1 MKKRI
6 VIAIDGPSSAGKG
19 TVAKIVAQKLGFK
32 YLDTGAMYRC
42 VALTLKNNEV
52 DINDDTK
59 ISEILNNTK
68 IKLSSDNNKS
78 LKVELNGKDVS
89 NEIRTPEISRL
100 SSDIAT
106 KKSVRS
112 YLLGLQ
118 REFAQNSN
126 IVAEGRDMGT
136 QVFPDADI
144 KFFIDASVEVRTNR
158 RFLQLQRAGIK
169 TDIHKLRIDIENRD
183 NQDKY
188 REIAPL
194 HPAINAVIIDTTNLE
209 IDQVVDII
217 LKKAK
222 GVYDN

>member
-1 MKKRI
+1 M
-6 VIAIDGPSSAGKG
+6 
-19 TVAKIVAQKLGFK
+19 
-32 YLDTGAMYRC
+32 
-42 VALTLKNNEV
+42 

-68 IKLSSDNNKS
+68 IRLSSDNNKS

-89 NEIRTPEISRL
+89 KEIRTPEISRL

-106 KKSVRS
+106 KISVRS
-112 YLLGLQ
+112 FLTKLQ

-126 IVAEGRDMGT
+126 VVAEGRDRGT
-136 QVFPDADI
+136 QVFPDAYV

-158 RFLQLQRAGIK
+158 RYLQLQQAGIK
-169 TDIHKLRIDIENRD
+169 TDIENLRKDIQNRD
-183 NQDKY
+183 YQDKN

-217 LKKAK
+217 LKRTK
-222 GVYDN
+222 GVFD

>member
-19 TVAKIVAQKLGFK
+19 TVAKIVAQKLGFS

-68 IKLSSDNNKS
+68 IRLSSDDNKS

-89 NEIRTPEISRL
+89 KEIRTPEISRL

-106 KKSVRS
+106 KISVRS
-112 YLLGLQ
+112 FLTKLQ

-126 IVAEGRDMGT
+126 VVAEGRDMGT
-136 QVFPDADI
+136 QVFPDAYV

-158 RFLQLQRAGIK
+158 RYLQLQQAGIK
-169 TDIHKLRIDIENRD
+169 TDIENLRKDIENRD
-183 NQDKY
+183 YQDKN

-217 LKKAK
+217 LKRTK
-222 GVYDN
+222 GVFD

>member
-19 TVAKIVAQKLGFK
+19 TVAKIVAQKLGFS

-89 NEIRTPEISRL
+89 KEIRTPEISRL

-106 KKSVRS
+106 KISVRS
-112 YLLGLQ
+112 FLTKLQ

-126 IVAEGRDMGT
+126 VVAEGRDMGT
-136 QVFPDADI
+136 QVFPDAYV

-158 RFLQLQRAGIK
+158 RYLQLQQAGIK
-169 TDIHKLRIDIENRD
+169 TDIENLRKDIENRD
-183 NQDKY
+183 YQDKN

-217 LKKAK
+217 LKRTK
-222 GVYDN
+222 GVFD

>member
-52 DINDDTK
+52 DINDESE

-89 NEIRTPEISRL
+89 KEIRTPEISRL

-106 KKSVRS
+106 KLSVRS
-112 YLLGLQ
+112 FLTKLQ

-126 IVAEGRDMGT
+126 VVAEGRDMGT
-136 QVFPDADI
+136 QVFPDADV
-144 KFFIDASVEVRTNR
+144 KFFIDASVKVRTNR
-158 RFLQLQRAGIK
+158 RYLQLQQAGIK
-169 TDIHKLRIDIENRD
+169 TDIKNLRKDIENRD
-183 NQDKY
+183 YQDKN

-217 LKKAK
+217 LKRTK
-222 GVYDN
+222 GVFD

>member
-19 TVAKIVAQKLGFK
+19 TVAKIVAQKLGFS

-68 IKLSSDNNKS
+68 IRLSSDNNKS

-89 NEIRTPEISRL
+89 KEIRTPEISRL

-106 KKSVRS
+106 KISVRS
-112 YLLGLQ
+112 FLTKLQ

-126 IVAEGRDMGT
+126 VVAEGRDMGT
-136 QVFPDADI
+136 QVFPDANV

-158 RFLQLQRAGIK
+158 RYLQLQQAGIK
-169 TDIHKLRIDIENRD
+169 TDIENLRKDIQNRD
-183 NQDKY
+183 YQDKN

-217 LKKAK
+217 LKRTK
-222 GVYDN
+222 GVFD

>member
-19 TVAKIVAQKLGFK
+19 TVAKIVAQKLGFS

-68 IKLSSDNNKS
+68 IRLSSDNNKS

-89 NEIRTPEISRL
+89 KEIRTPEISRL

-106 KKSVRS
+106 KISVRS
-112 YLLGLQ
+112 FLTKLQ

-126 IVAEGRDMGT
+126 VVAEGRDMGT
-136 QVFPDADI
+136 QVFPDAYV

-158 RFLQLQRAGIK
+158 RYLQLQQAGIK
-169 TDIHKLRIDIENRD
+169 TDIENLRKDIENRD
-183 NQDKY
+183 YQDKN

-217 LKKAK
+217 LKRTK
-222 GVYDN
+222 GVFD

>member
-19 TVAKIVAQKLGFK
+19 TVAKIVAQKLGFS

-68 IKLSSDNNKS
+68 IRLSSDNNKS

-89 NEIRTPEISRL
+89 KEIRTPEISRL

-106 KKSVRS
+106 KISVRS
-112 YLLGLQ
+112 FLTKLQ

-136 QVFPDADI
+136 QVFPDANV

-158 RFLQLQRAGIK
+158 RYLQLQQAGIK
-169 TDIHKLRIDIENRD
+169 TDIENLRKDIQNRD
-183 NQDKY
+183 YQDKN

-217 LKKAK
+217 LKRTK
-222 GVYDN
+222 GVFD

>member
-19 TVAKIVAQKLGFK
+19 TVAKIVAKKLGFN

-68 IKLSSDNNKS
+68 IRLSSDNNKS

-89 NEIRTPEISRL
+89 KEIRTTEISRL

-106 KKSVRS
+106 KISVRS
-112 YLLGLQ
+112 FLTKLQ

-126 IVAEGRDMGT
+126 VVAEGRDMGT
-136 QVFPDADI
+136 QVFPDAYV

-158 RFLQLQRAGIK
+158 RYLQLQQAGIK
-169 TDIHKLRIDIENRD
+169 TDIENLRKDIQNRD
-183 NQDKY
+183 YQDKN
-188 REIAPL
+188 RKIAPL

-217 LKKAK
+217 LKRTK
-222 GVYDN
+222 GVFD

>member
-19 TVAKIVAQKLGFK
+19 TVAKIVAQKLGFS

-52 DINDDTK
+52 DINDESE

-89 NEIRTPEISRL
+89 KEIRTPEISRL

-118 REFAQNSN
+118 REFSQNSN

-136 QVFPDADI
+136 LVFADADV

-158 RFLQLQRAGIK
+158 RYLQLQQAGIK
-169 TDIHKLRIDIENRD
+169 TDIKNLRKDIENRD
-183 NQDKY
+183 YQDKN

-217 LKKAK
+217 LKRTK
-222 GVYDN
+222 GVFD

>member
-19 TVAKIVAQKLGFK
+19 TVAKIVAQKLGFS

-52 DINDDTK
+52 DINDESE

-68 IKLSSDNNKS
+68 IRLSSDNNKS

-89 NEIRTPEISRL
+89 KEIRTPEISRL

-106 KKSVRS
+106 KLSVRS
-112 YLLGLQ
+112 FLTKLQ

-126 IVAEGRDMGT
+126 VVAEGRDMGT
-136 QVFPDADI
+136 QVFPDADV

-158 RFLQLQRAGIK
+158 RYLQLQQAGIK
-169 TDIHKLRIDIENRD
+169 TDIENLRKDIENRD
-183 NQDKY
+183 YQDKN

-217 LKKAK
+217 LKRTK
-222 GVYDN
+222 GVFD

>member
-19 TVAKIVAQKLGFK
+19 TVAKIVAQKLGFN

-68 IKLSSDNNKS
+68 IRLSSDNNKS

-89 NEIRTPEISRL
+89 KEIRTPEISRL

-106 KKSVRS
+106 KISVRS
-112 YLLGLQ
+112 FLTKLQ

-136 QVFPDADI
+136 QVFPDANV

-158 RFLQLQRAGIK
+158 RYLQLQQAGIK
-169 TDIHKLRIDIENRD
+169 TDIENLRKDIQNRD
-183 NQDKY
+183 YQDKN

-217 LKKAK
+217 LKRTK
-222 GVYDN
+222 GVFD

>member
-19 TVAKIVAQKLGFK
+19 TVAKIVAQKLGFS

-52 DINDDTK
+52 DINDESE

-78 LKVELNGKDVS
+78 LKVELNDKDVS
-89 NEIRTPEISRL
+89 KEIRTPEISRL

-106 KKSVRS
+106 KLSVRS
-112 YLLGLQ
+112 FLTKLQ
-118 REFAQNSN
+118 REFAKNTN

-136 QVFPDADI
+136 QVFPDANV

-158 RFLQLQRAGIK
+158 RYLQLQQAGIK
-169 TDIHKLRIDIENRD
+169 TDIKNLRKDIENRD
-183 NQDKY
+183 YQDKN

-217 LKKAK
+217 LKRTK
-222 GVYDN
+222 GVFD

>member
-19 TVAKIVAQKLGFK
+19 TVAKIVAQKLGFS

-68 IKLSSDNNKS
+68 IRLSSDNNKS

-89 NEIRTPEISRL
+89 KEIRTPEISRL

-106 KKSVRS
+106 KISVRS
-112 YLLGLQ
+112 FLTKLQ

-126 IVAEGRDMGT
+126 VVAEGRDMGT
-136 QVFPDADI
+136 QVFPDAYV

-158 RFLQLQRAGIK
+158 RYLQLQQAGIK
-169 TDIHKLRIDIENRD
+169 TDIENLRKDIKNRD
-183 NQDKY
+183 YQDKN

-217 LKKAK
+217 LKRTK
-222 GVYDN
+222 GVFD

>member
-19 TVAKIVAQKLGFK
+19 TVAKIVAQKLGFS

-52 DINDDTK
+52 DINDESE

-68 IKLSSDNNKS
+68 IKLSSDDNKS

-89 NEIRTPEISRL
+89 KEIRTPEISRL

-106 KKSVRS
+106 KLSVRS
-112 YLLGLQ
+112 FLTKLQ

-126 IVAEGRDMGT
+126 VVAEGRDMGT
-136 QVFPDADI
+136 QVFPDADV
-144 KFFIDASVEVRTNR
+144 KLFIDASVEVRTNR
-158 RFLQLQRAGIK
+158 RYLQLQQAGIK
-169 TDIHKLRIDIENRD
+169 TDIKNLRKDIENRD
-183 NQDKY
+183 YQDKN

-217 LKKAK
+217 LKRTK
-222 GVYDN
+222 GVFD

>member
-19 TVAKIVAQKLGFK
+19 TVAKIVAQKLGFS

-52 DINDDTK
+52 DINDESE

-68 IKLSSDNNKS
+68 IRLSSDNNKS

-89 NEIRTPEISRL
+89 KEIRTPEISRL

-106 KKSVRS
+106 KLSVRS
-112 YLLGLQ
+112 FLTKLQ

-126 IVAEGRDMGT
+126 VVAEGRDMGT
-136 QVFPDADI
+136 QVFPDADV

-158 RFLQLQRAGIK
+158 RYLQLQQAGIK
-169 TDIHKLRIDIENRD
+169 TDIENLRKDIENRD
-183 NQDKY
+183 YQDKN

-217 LKKAK
+217 LKR
-222 GVYDN
+222 N

>member
-19 TVAKIVAQKLGFK
+19 TVAKIVAQKLGFS

-68 IKLSSDNNKS
+68 IRLSSDNNKS

-89 NEIRTPEISRL
+89 KEIRTPEISRL

-106 KKSVRS
+106 KISVRS
-112 YLLGLQ
+112 FLTKLQ

-126 IVAEGRDMGT
+126 VVAEGRDMGT
-136 QVFPDADI
+136 QVFPDADV

-158 RFLQLQRAGIK
+158 RYLQLQQAGIK
-169 TDIHKLRIDIENRD
+169 TDIKNLRKDIENRD
-183 NQDKY
+183 YQDKN

-217 LKKAK
+217 LKRTK
-222 GVYDN
+222 GVFD

>member
-19 TVAKIVAQKLGFK
+19 TVAKIVAQKLGFS

-52 DINDDTK
+52 DINDESE

-68 IKLSSDNNKS
+68 IRLSSDNNKS

-89 NEIRTPEISRL
+89 KEIRTPEISRL

-106 KKSVRS
+106 KLSVRS
-112 YLLGLQ
+112 FLTKLQ

-136 QVFPDADI
+136 QVFPDANV

-158 RFLQLQRAGIK
+158 RYLQLQQAGIK
-169 TDIHKLRIDIENRD
+169 TDIKNLRKDIENRD
-183 NQDKY
+183 YQDKN

-217 LKKAK
+217 LKRTK
-222 GVYDN
+222 GVFD

>member
-19 TVAKIVAQKLGFK
+19 TVAKIVAEKLGFA

-42 VALTLKNNEV
+42 VALALKNNKV
-52 DINDDTK
+52 DLDDENK
-59 ISEILNNTK
+59 ISEILSRTK
-68 IKLSSDNNKS
+68 IKLSSDSSSN
-78 LKVELNGKDVS
+78 LIVELNGKDVS
-89 NEIRTPEISRL
+89 KEIRTPEISKL

-118 REFAQNSN
+118 REFAKNTN

-136 QVFPDADI
+136 LVFPDADI
-144 KFFIDASVEVRTNR
+144 KFYIDASVEVRTNR
-158 RFLQLQRAGIK
+158 RFLQLEQAGIK
-169 TDIHKLRIDIENRD
+169 TNIKKLRKDIENRD
-183 NQDKY
+183 NQDKN

-217 LKKAK
+217 LKRTK
-222 GVYDN
+222 GVID

>member
-19 TVAKIVAQKLGFK
+19 TVAKIVAQKLGFS

-68 IKLSSDNNKS
+68 IRLSSDNNKS

-89 NEIRTPEISRL
+89 KEIRTPEISRL

-106 KKSVRS
+106 KLSVRS
-112 YLLGLQ
+112 FLTKLQ
-118 REFAQNSN
+118 REFAQNTN

-136 QVFPDADI
+136 QVFPDADV
-144 KFFIDASVEVRTNR
+144 KFFIDASIEVRTNR
-158 RFLQLQRAGIK
+158 RYLQLQQAGIK
-169 TDIHKLRIDIENRD
+169 TDIKNLRKDIENRD
-183 NQDKY
+183 YQDKN

-217 LKKAK
+217 LKRTK
-222 GVYDN
+222 GVFD

>member
-68 IKLSSDNNKS
+68 IRLSSDNNKS

-89 NEIRTPEISRL
+89 KEIRTPEISRL

-106 KKSVRS
+106 KLSVRS
-112 YLLGLQ
+112 FLTKLQ

-126 IVAEGRDMGT
+126 VVAEGRDMGT
-136 QVFPDADI
+136 QVFPDADV

-158 RFLQLQRAGIK
+158 RYLQLQQAGIK
-169 TDIHKLRIDIENRD
+169 TDIKNLRKDIENRD
-183 NQDKY
+183 YQDKN

-217 LKKAK
+217 LKRTK
-222 GVYDN
+222 GVFD

>member
-19 TVAKIVAQKLGFK
+19 TVAKIIAQKLGFD

-52 DINDDTK
+52 DINDESE
-59 ISEILNNTK
+59 ISEILSSTK
-68 IKLSSDNNKS
+68 IKL
-78 LKVELNGKDVS
+78 LKDSNSNLVVELNGKDVS
-89 NEIRTPEISRL
+89 KEIRTPEISRI

-106 KKSVRS
+106 KISVRS
-112 YLLGLQ
+112 YLLSLQ

-136 QVFPDADI
+136 HVFPDADV

-158 RFLQLQRAGIK
+158 RFLQLQQAGIK
-169 TDIHKLRIDIENRD
+169 TDNKNLRKDIEKRD
-183 NQDKY
+183 YQDKN

-217 LKKAK
+217 LKRTK
-222 GVYDN
+222 GVID

>member
-19 TVAKIVAQKLGFK
+19 TVAKIVAQKLGFN

-52 DINDDTK
+52 DINDESK
-59 ISEILNNTK
+59 ISEILSRTK
-68 IKLSSDNNKS
+68 IKL
-78 LKVELNGKDVS
+78 LKDSNSNLVVELNGKDVS
-89 NEIRTPEISRL
+89 KEIRTPEISRL

-118 REFAQNSN
+118 REFSQNSN

-136 QVFPDADI
+136 LVFADADV

-158 RFLQLQRAGIK
+158 RYLQLQQAGIK
-169 TDIHKLRIDIENRD
+169 TDIKNLRKDIENRD
-183 NQDKY
+183 YQDKN

-217 LKKAK
+217 LKRTK
-222 GVYDN
+222 GVFD

>member
-19 TVAKIVAQKLGFK
+19 TVAKIVAQKLGFN

-52 DINDDTK
+52 DINDENK
-59 ISEILNNTK
+59 ISEILNRTK
-68 IKLSSDNNKS
+68 IKLLTDSNSN
-78 LKVELNGKDVS
+78 LIVELNGIDVS
-89 NEIRTPEISRL
+89 KEIRTPEISRL

-118 REFAQNSN
+118 RDFAKNTN

-136 QVFPDADI
+136 LVFADADV

-158 RFLQLQRAGIK
+158 RYLQLQQAGIK
-169 TDIHKLRIDIENRD
+169 TDIKNLRKDIENRD
-183 NQDKY
+183 YQDKN

-217 LKKAK
+217 LKRTK
-222 GVYDN
+222 GVFD

>member
-19 TVAKIVAQKLGFK
+19 TVAKIVAQKLGFS

-89 NEIRTPEISRL
+89 KEIRTPEISRL

-106 KKSVRS
+106 KLSVRS
-112 YLLGLQ
+112 FLTKLQ

-136 QVFPDADI
+136 QVFPDANV

-158 RFLQLQRAGIK
+158 RYLQLQQAGIK
-169 TDIHKLRIDIENRD
+169 TDIKNLRKDIENRD
-183 NQDKY
+183 YQDKN

-217 LKKAK
+217 LKRTK
-222 GVYDN
+222 GVFD

>member
-19 TVAKIVAQKLGFK
+19 TVAKIVAQKLGFS

-68 IKLSSDNNKS
+68 IRLSSDNNKS

-89 NEIRTPEISRL
+89 KEIRTPEISRL

-106 KKSVRS
+106 KISVRS
-112 YLLGLQ
+112 FLTKLQ

-136 QVFPDADI
+136 QVFPDAYV

-158 RFLQLQRAGIK
+158 RYLQLQQAGIK
-169 TDIHKLRIDIENRD
+169 TDIENLRKDIQNRD
-183 NQDKY
+183 YQDKN

-217 LKKAK
+217 LKRTK
-222 GVYDN
+222 GVFD

>member
-19 TVAKIVAQKLGFK
+19 TVAKIVAQKLGFS

-89 NEIRTPEISRL
+89 KEIRTPEISRL

-106 KKSVRS
+106 KLSVRS
-112 YLLGLQ
+112 FLTKLQ
-118 REFAQNSN
+118 REFAQNTN

-136 QVFPDADI
+136 QVFPDADV
-144 KFFIDASVEVRTNR
+144 KFFIDASIEVRTNR
-158 RFLQLQRAGIK
+158 RYLQLQQAGIK
-169 TDIHKLRIDIENRD
+169 TDIKNLRKDIENRD
-183 NQDKY
+183 YQDKN

-217 LKKAK
+217 LKRTK
-222 GVYDN
+222 GVFD

>member
-19 TVAKIVAQKLGFK
+19 TVAKIVAQKLGFN

-52 DINDDTK
+52 DINDESK
-59 ISEILNNTK
+59 ISEILSRTK
-68 IKLSSDNNKS
+68 IKL
-78 LKVELNGKDVS
+78 LKDSNSNLVVELNGKDVS
-89 NEIRTPEISRL
+89 EEIRTPEISRL

-118 REFAQNSN
+118 REFAKNTN

-136 QVFPDADI
+136 LVFADADV

-158 RFLQLQRAGIK
+158 RYLQLQQAGIK
-169 TDIHKLRIDIENRD
+169 TDIKNLRKDIENRD
-183 NQDKY
+183 YQDKN

-217 LKKAK
+217 LKRTK
-222 GVYDN
+222 GVFD

>member
-19 TVAKIVAQKLGFK
+19 TVAKIVAEKLGFA

-42 VALTLKNNEV
+42 VALALKNNKV
-52 DINDDTK
+52 DLDDENK
-59 ISEILNNTK
+59 ISEILSRTK
-68 IKLSSDNNKS
+68 IKLLSDSSSN
-78 LKVELNGKDVS
+78 LIVELNGKDVS
-89 NEIRTPEISRL
+89 KEIRTPEISKL

-118 REFAQNSN
+118 REFAKNTN

-136 QVFPDADI
+136 LVFPDADI
-144 KFFIDASVEVRTNR
+144 KFYIDASVEVRTNR
-158 RFLQLQRAGIK
+158 RFLQLEQAGIK
-169 TDIHKLRIDIENRD
+169 TNIKKLRKDIENRD
-183 NQDKY
+183 NQDKN

-217 LKKAK
+217 LKRTK
-222 GVYDN
+222 GVID

>member
-19 TVAKIVAQKLGFK
+19 TVAKIVAQKLGFN

-42 VALTLKNNEV
+42 VALTLKNNNI
-52 DINDDTK
+52 DINDDNK
-59 ISEILNNTK
+59 ISEILSKTK
-68 IKLSSDNNKS
+68 IKLGSGNNNNI
-78 LKVELNGKDVS
+78 KVELNGKDVS
-89 NEIRTPEISRL
+89 KEIRTPEISRL

-112 YLLGLQ
+112 FLMKLQ
-118 REFAQNSN
+118 REFAKNTN

-136 QVFPDADI
+136 IVFPDADV
-144 KFFIDASVEVRTNR
+144 KLFIDASVEERTSR
-158 RFLQLQRAGIK
+158 RFLQLQQAGIK
-169 TDIHKLRIDIENRD
+169 TDIKNLRKDIENRD
-183 NQDKY
+183 NQDKN

-217 LKKAK
+217 LKKTK
-222 GVYDN
+222 GVID